1 MQKKRSIYQTHLIM
15 RRLRQLL
22 INTHLRATIQ
32 NPVHVE
38 VHARVYALACAE
50 IHVRVCVMIHVM
62 VALVNAPP
70 DVTHIA
76 LDV

>member
-1 MQKKRSIYQTHLIM
+1 M

-32 NPVHVE
+32 NPAHAE
-38 VHARVYALACAE
+38 VHAQVYALACVAL
-50 IHVRVCVMIHVM
+50 HAQACVMICVM
-62 VALVNAPP
+62 DALGNALP

-76 LDV
+76 PVV